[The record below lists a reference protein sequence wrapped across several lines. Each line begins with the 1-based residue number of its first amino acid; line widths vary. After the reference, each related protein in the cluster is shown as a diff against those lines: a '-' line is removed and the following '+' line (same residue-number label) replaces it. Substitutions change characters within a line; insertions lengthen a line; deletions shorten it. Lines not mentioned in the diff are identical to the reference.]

1 MISVFLSLCV
11 LISGVI
17 LSFSSGFVQIFRL
30 SDGIKGMFFP
40 DKSSS
45 GEILPFG
52 ALCTNLAATLGTGNI
67 IGVSVA
73 VSSGGPGALF
83 WMVVSAFF
91 GMAVSYAEG
100 VLGVKFR
107 KADKKGRVCIG
118 PFCYMEKAF
127 GKRRN
132 VFSKAYALFG
142 MLSGIMGIGT
152 VVQVSSAVSAVNDFF
167 ATGLNCNIPLVYG
180 RYPLSGVVTGFVITI
195 FCGLVIVGGAKRI
208 SSFSVCVVPVMSFV
222 YIFFVLWVIFRY
234 IGYLPRGLCLVIKG
248 AFCPEAVTG
257 GVVGSIWTSFA
268 TGVSK
273 GVFSNEAGI
282 GTGAISASC
291 AMTDKAHRQ
300 GCVSMIATFTDTV
313 IMCSLTGLAIVVTG
327 AWQWEG
333 VLPGMATSCAIIKG
347 LPIAP
352 VVTSLILTLG
362 IVLFAFTSIVGW
374 FFYSEKCLEYLFE
387 GSYIAKNIYRILYV
401 SAVFFGVFFTSEFAW
416 NCADLFNTLM
426 VIPNL
431 SALIL
436 LKKYII
442 ADCKK

>member
-45 GEILPFG
+45 GEISPFG

-67 IGVSVA
+67 IGVAVA

-83 WMVVSAFF
+83 WMVVSGFF

-127 GKRRN
+127 CKRRN

-167 ATGLNCNIPLVYG
+167 A
-180 RYPLSGVVTGFVITI
+180 
-195 FCGLVIVGGAKRI
+195 
-208 SSFSVCVVPVMSFV
+208 
-222 YIFFVLWVIFRY
+222 
-234 IGYLPRGLCLVIKG
+234 
-248 AFCPEAVTG
+248 
-257 GVVGSIWTSFA
+257 
-268 TGVSK
+268 
-273 GVFSNEAGI
+273 
-282 GTGAISASC
+282 
-291 AMTDKAHRQ
+291 
-300 GCVSMIATFTDTV
+300 
-313 IMCSLTGLAIVVTG
+313 
-327 AWQWEG
+327 
-333 VLPGMATSCAIIKG
+333 
-347 LPIAP
+347 
-352 VVTSLILTLG
+352 
-362 IVLFAFTSIVGW
+362 
-374 FFYSEKCLEYLFE
+374 
-387 GSYIAKNIYRILYV
+387 
-401 SAVFFGVFFTSEFAW
+401 
-416 NCADLFNTLM
+416 
-426 VIPNL
+426 
-431 SALIL
+431 
-436 LKKYII
+436 KYILFR
-442 ADCKK
+442 